1 MSDRTIP
8 QSPAYR
14 PDIDGLRALA
24 VLAVLFFHAGVP
36 GPSGGFVGV
45 DVFFVISG
53 YVITRG
59 ILTDVAAGRFS
70 VARFY
75 ERRIRRILPM
85 LVATILVTYAL
96 ALVFLLPT
104 AMDDF
109 ARSVAAASVFSA
121 NVFFWKSAGY
131 FDVEAQTR
139 PLLHLWSLSVEEQ
152 YYLVIPVA
160 LPLLLARSRRVAALG
175 LALALLASFGLSV
188 ALTDTAPGANFYL
201 LPSRAW
207 ELLVG
212 ALLAFPSGWAAPR
225 ILREANSSG
234 WTAPRILREA
244 NSSGWMASRIL
255 REAMAAGGLGL
266 IAAAIFAY
274 DEATPF
280 PGLAALPPC
289 LGAGLIIAAGGGG
302 GTVVGRLLSLPPCT
316 GIGRLSYALYMVHWP
331 VVVFTRYALLRE
343 PTGWA
348 VAGVL
353 ALCFAL
359 AYAAWRWIETPLR
372 HPPRGPAADRRPLF
386 AATAALLAGLGGLG
400 LAGVLTDGYPSRF
413 PGVQPGALAALEREG
428 WKGGRCFLENGRF
441 ADWAGPECRIGAG
454 QPDTA
459 LLWGDSYAAH
469 YVPGLVRNAPALS
482 HAVLQYTF
490 AGCPPL
496 LSYSS
501 RAKPGCGD
509 FNAHAFAVIRAYG
522 VTRVVLA
529 ARWDLLNART
539 LAGLPDT
546 LARLAAMGV
555 SVSVIGPSPLFAF
568 DVAVLSARDAGA
580 QADGS
585 AAWFAHPGNPAVRRL
600 AAGADFID
608 PLPTFCDGA
617 LCRYRLAG
625 TDLFL
630 DTGHLSRAGS
640 ERAVRAYFPLLR
652 HGAASAEATDR

>member
-1 MSDRTIP
+1 MIPTRTTPAPAPCP
-8 QSPAYR
+8 QTPAPALAYR

-24 VLAVLFFHAGVP
+24 VLVVLFFHAGVP

-53 YVITRG
+53 TVITRG
-59 ILTDVAAGRFS
+59 ILADVAAGRFS

-85 LVATILVTYAL
+85 LVATILATYAL
-96 ALVFLLPT
+96 ALAFLLPT
-104 AMDDF
+104 ALDDY
-109 ARSVAAASVFSA
+109 ARSVVAAAAFSA

-160 LPLLLARSRRVAALG
+160 LPLLLARSRRVAAAG
-175 LALALLASFGLSV
+175 LLVALLASLTLSV
-188 ALTDTAPGANFYL
+188 ALTGTAPGANFYL
-201 LPSRAW
+201 LPTRAW

-212 ALLAFPSGWAAPR
+212 ALLAFPSRWAAPR
-225 ILREANSSG
+225 
-234 WTAPRILREA
+234 P
-244 NSSGWMASRIL
+244 L

-266 IAAAIFAY
+266 ILVAVFTY
-274 DEATPF
+274 DETTPF

-302 GTVVGRLLSLPPCT
+302 AQTLAGRLLSAPPCT

-343 PTGWA
+343 PAGWE
-348 VAGVL
+348 VAGIL
-353 ALCFAL
+353 AACLAL

-400 LAGVLTDGYPSRF
+400 LAGVLTHGYPSRF
-413 PGVQPGALAALEREG
+413 PGVHPGALAALEREG

-441 ADWAGPECRIGAG
+441 SDWAGPACLITAG
-454 QPDTA
+454 QRDTA

-469 YVPGLVRNAPALS
+469 YVPGLEQNAPALS
-482 HAVLQYTF
+482 HAILQYTF

-496 LSYSS
+496 LAYRS
-501 RAKPGCGD
+501 RAKPGCRD
-509 FNAHAFAVIRAYG
+509 FNAHVFDVIRAHG
-522 VTRVVLA
+522 VGRVVLA
-529 ARWDLLNART
+529 ARWDLLPART
-539 LAGLPDT
+539 LASLPDT
-546 LARLAAMGV
+546 LARLAALGV

-568 DVAVLSARDAGA
+568 DVAVLSARGAGA
-580 QADGS
+580 RADGS
-585 AAWFAHPGNPAVRRL
+585 AAWFAHPGDPAIRRL

-617 LCRYRLAG
+617 LCRYRTEG

-640 ERAVRAYFPLLR
+640 ALAVRAYFPLLR
-652 HGAASAEATDR
+652 HGAASAEAAGR

>member
-1 MSDRTIP
+1 MT
-8 QSPAYR
+8 YR

-24 VLAVLFFHAGVP
+24 VLVVLFFHAGVP

-59 ILTDVAAGRFS
+59 ILADVAAGRFS

-85 LVATILVTYAL
+85 LVATILATYAL
-96 ALVFLLPT
+96 AWVFLLP
-104 AMDDF
+104 AALDDF

-160 LPLLLARSRRVAALG
+160 LPLLLARARG
-175 LALALLASFGLSV
+175 LAVGGLIVALLASLALSV

-225 ILREANSSG
+225 SLREANSSG
-234 WTAPRILREA
+234 WRAP
-244 NSSGWMASRIL
+244 RIL

-266 IAAAIFAY
+266 IAVAIFTY

-289 LGAGLIIAAGGGG
+289 LGAGLIVAAGGGG
-302 GTVVGRLLSLPPCT
+302 AGTLVGRLLSLPPCT

-331 VVVFTRYALLRE
+331 VVVFTRYALLRD
-343 PTGWA
+343 PAGWE
-348 VAGVL
+348 VVGVI

-400 LAGVLTDGYPSRF
+400 FAGVVTDGFPSRF

-441 ADWAGPECRIGAG
+441 ADWAGPECRIGGDRPA
-454 QPDTA
+454 TA

-469 YVPGLVRNAPALS
+469 YVPGLVRNAPALT

-496 LSYSS
+496 LAYRS

-509 FNAHAFAVIRAYG
+509 FNAHAFDVIRAYG
-522 VTRVVLA
+522 VTHVVLA
-529 ARWDLLNART
+529 ARWDLLSART

-546 LARLAAMGV
+546 LARLAALGV

-580 QADGS
+580 RPDGS
-585 AAWFAHPGNPAVRRL
+585 AAWFARVDDPAIRRL
-600 AAGADFID
+600 SAGAGFID

-617 LCRYRLAG
+617 LCRYRAEG

-652 HGAASAEATDR
+652 RDAAPVEATDR